1 METIDGI
8 LTELDD
14 KISQKHLLKHTFYQ
28 AWSRGELSSACL
40 KDYAGQYYAHVK
52 AFPGYLAAL
61 LSHTEEMQTSKELLQ
76 NLVEEL
82 GGSPNHPE
90 LWKSF
95 AMHLGANENSL
106 SHAPV
111 SEEMHQLIQTFQQ
124 ICREESV
131 AQGLAALYAYESQI
145 PLICISKIEGLKN
158 FYGMQDPEQWR
169 YFSVHIAADEEHARV
184 ERKLLAHHL
193 ELTQS
198 QNVLGAAE
206 RVLDALWNFLTHLCH
221 KHKIAC

>member
-1 METIDGI
+1 MKTIDGI
-8 LTELDD
+8 LAELDD
-14 KISQKHLLKHTFYQ
+14 KISQKHLLKHSFYQ
-28 AWSRGELSSACL
+28 AWSRGELSAECL
-40 KDYAGQYYAHVK
+40 QDYAEQYYAHVK

-61 LSHTEEMQTSKELLQ
+61 LSHTEEMQTCKELLQ

-90 LWKSF
+90 LWRSF
-95 AMHLGANENSL
+95 ALHLGSSQTALNGTV
-106 SHAPV
+106 V
-111 SEEMHQLIQTFQQ
+111 SEEMQQLIKTFQQ

-145 PLICISKIEGLKN
+145 PLICISKIEGLKK

-169 YFSVHIAADEEHARV
+169 YFSVHIAADQEHARV
-184 ERKLLAHHL
+184 ERKLLEQHL
-193 ELTQS
+193 DLTQS
-198 QNVLGAAE
+198 QNVLSSAE